1 MRRIGVLMNVAADP
15 QGQARIAAFQ
25 EVLQQ
30 SGGSDGRNVR
40 IDVLWG
46 ENDIEREWARSPR
59 RSGWPQPCGDR
70 AQYSCFQGRSSALAA
85 WDIPLSGDAAVALRG
100 GRFQPLAVW
109 RISPTI
115 QDRGSSISQ
124 RRRVGYERRVRQGC
138 AKSKATQTEGAK
150 HGNHE

>member
-100 GRFQPLAVW
+100 GESVSAACGVADQPDD
-109 RISPTI
+109 S
-115 QDRGSSISQ
+115 GS
-124 RRRVGYERRVRQGC
+124 RQQYI
-138 AKSKATQTEGAK
+138 AKATSWMRAPGASGVCKVKGNTEGASD
-150 HGNHE
+150 GDN